1 LTTQEETWEIDCL
14 GVIGYP
20 FFGQLI
26 LDVLNR
32 TENSMGQEHIF
43 KAAELSLLAQ
53 EMADAHG

>member
-1 LTTQEETWEIDCL
+1 MKLAFIGL